1 MFTCVDEVQVAS
13 AALQTVSH
21 VTETNAR
28 RVSQQ
33 AQHCALKAAQAAEL
47 GMTQLS
53 RTIAELVAAT
63 ADQAALLTQRQASLV
78 AAFAQEQAAKAAE
91 AFEQLTFENN
101 ELLHSIRP
109 MCGSQADVAI
119 TAPPSVLETR
129 ARTSHDSNAVCSEGP
144 HGLAPATVQVAEAE
158 DSQHFAA
165 ECEAS
170 HSAMKLAEMAL
181 AEAEVKLLVKQ
192 VAADIFRN
200 VERVAVTHQLEALY
214 NQLQQSQAQLKSG
227 KKQPGAAASYNAG

>member
-109 MCGSQADVAI
+109 NVAI
-119 TAPPSVLETR
+119 IEQPSAL
-129 ARTSHDSNAVCSEGP
+129 AALPNTSNSSNARCDGDL
-144 HGLAPATVQVAEAE
+144 HGLAEGEE
-158 DSQHFAA
+158 DQHFAA
-165 ECEAS
+165 ACGAS
-170 HSAMKLAEMAL
+170 SSSMQLAGMAL
-181 AEAEVKLLVKQ
+181 AEAEVRFLVKGMT
-192 VAADIFRN
+192 ADIFRN
-200 VERVAVTHQLEALY
+200 VERAAAAHQLEVLY
-214 NQLQQSQAQLKSG
+214 KELQQSQAQLESVRN
-227 KKQPGAAASYNAG
+227 QLAAAAPCVLR